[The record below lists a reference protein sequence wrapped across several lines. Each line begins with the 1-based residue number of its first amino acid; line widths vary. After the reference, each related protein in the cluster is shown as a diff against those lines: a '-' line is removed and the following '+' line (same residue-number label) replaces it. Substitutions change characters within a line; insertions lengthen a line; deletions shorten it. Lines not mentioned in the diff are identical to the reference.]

1 MNRTIRWMTPIFAV
15 FCFSVSAAAQDP
27 VGMIKISK
35 GQVSVQRGDARVA
48 GHAGLNLYQADRV
61 LTGAASAVG
70 ISMKD
75 GSLLSAGP
83 NSSLSLDKF
92 SFDVRT
98 DAGRMSV
105 GISRGTLS
113 VVTGRIARQSPE
125 SVDFH
130 TPLSI
135 LGVRGTAF
143 VIEIVNG
150 DE

>member
-1 MNRTIRWMTPIFAV
+1 
-15 FCFSVSAAAQDP
+15 
-27 VGMIKISK
+27 MIKISK
-35 GQVSVQRGDARVA
+35 GQVNVQRGDARIA
-48 GHAGLNLYQADRV
+48 GQAGLKLYQADRV
-61 LTGAASAVG
+61 QTGAGSAVG

-98 DAGRMSV
+98 NVGRMSTGV
-105 GISRGTLS
+105 SRGTLS

-143 VIEIVNG
+143 VIEVVEG